1 MKSIAF
7 TGSHSTGKTTLI
19 KQFVDHHTCL
29 RMSVIEGITRAIIHR
44 GFPLAKDSNVDS
56 YTNYIRDQLHANRK
70 LRVVQPDILI
80 STRTVLDAA
89 AYARVNSHLPRPFV
103 PEYFIEMLFEI
114 ALLEAKQFDLFIY
127 CPVEFPMEQEE
138 VRPND
143 ETYRKDVGT
152 QIHAFLV
159 ENRIPF
165 LEVSGDVTDR
175 LDQVNEVIRG
185 LNE

>member
-7 TGSHSTGKTTLI
+7 TGSHATGKSTLI
-19 KQFVDHHTCL
+19 RHFVEHHSRLHIC
-29 RMSVIEGITRAIIHR
+29 VIEGITRAIISR

-56 YTNYIRDQLHANRK
+56 YTNYIKDQLRSARM
-70 LRVVQPDILI
+70 LRIEQPDILI
-80 STRTVLDAA
+80 SNRTVLDAA
-89 AYARVNSHLPRPFV
+89 AYARVNSSLPRPFV

-127 CPVEFPMEQEE
+127 CPVEFLMEPDE

-143 ETYRKDVGT
+143 EVYREKVGA
-152 QIHAFLV
+152 QIRAFLV
-159 ENRIPF
+159 ENTIPF
-165 LEVSGDVTDR
+165 VEVSGDATSR
-175 LDQVNEVIRG
+175 LTQVNEIIEN